1 MVPFLSIVIVV
12 RNQRNLLGEMLTVAA
27 AYGAVLGHMCEVIVV
42 DNASTDGSIEQ
53 LKWLT
58 TVLPDLQVYILSE
71 KVNDKT
77 AQRFGLE
84 NALGDV
90 ICGER
95 MLTREQ
101 LSAELQ
107 QPLRHG
113 ISIGSF
119 FIGIIPKPCHVTQE
133 FNSTRKTR
141 RQRLN
146 VEQAT

>member
-12 RNQRNLLGEMLTVAA
+12 RNQRNKLGELLTVAA
-27 AYGAVLGHMCEVIVV
+27 AYGAVMGNMCEVIVV
-42 DNASTDGSIEQ
+42 DNASTDGSVDQ

-58 TVLPDLQVYILSE
+58 TVLPDLQVYVLSQ
-71 KVNDKT
+71 KVSDKV

-84 NALGDV
+84 SALGDMV
-90 ICGER
+90 ICDR
-95 MLTREQ
+95 VLSREQ

-107 QPLRHG
+107 QPLRRG
-113 ISIGSF
+113 ISIGSL
-119 FIGIIPKPCHVTQE
+119 FIGTIPKQCHVAQE
-133 FNSTRKTR
+133 FGSVRKTR